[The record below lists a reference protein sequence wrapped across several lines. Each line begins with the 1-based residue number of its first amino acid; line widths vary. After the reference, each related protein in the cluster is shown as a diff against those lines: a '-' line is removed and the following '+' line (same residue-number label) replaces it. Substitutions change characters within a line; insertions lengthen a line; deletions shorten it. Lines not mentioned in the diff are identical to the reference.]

1 VAQPVLVEQRF
12 QTFSSRIPLVV
23 SEILDRYGASA
34 FISID
39 NAFFVSLETARTLTN
54 QRYYN
59 LILVRADRVENVQ
72 SVVDQLT
79 AIYGERARII
89 ALQTLSSTISGIIGQ
104 FSVLLGSVAG
114 ISLTVAGLRI
124 LNI

>member
-1 VAQPVLVEQRF
+1 MEQRF
-12 QTFSSRIPLVV
+12 QAFSRRIPLII
-23 SEILDRYGASA
+23 SGILDRYDAPA
-34 FISID
+34 FISVD

-89 ALQTLSSTISGIIGQ
+89 ALQTLSSTISAS
-104 FSVLLGSVAG
+104 SVNSAY
-114 ISLTVAGLRI
+114 S
-124 LNI
+124 